1 MKTQTRHSLMLMLCA
16 FIWGTAFVAQSA
28 GSGMGAYSFLAGRSW
43 LAVLVLIPT
52 VFAFDAVRKKQGQP
66 YGWPKEK
73 SERKTLLAAGLVCG
87 TFLFAASAAQQIGIT
102 INPSTAKAAFLTA
115 MYVVL
120 VPVFGLFLGR
130 KGSAQLWV
138 SMVIAV
144 AGLYMLCMK
153 NGFGGIETSDWIL
166 LSCAV
171 LFSFQ
176 IMSIDHFS
184 PLVDGVR
191 LSLIQFIVVA
201 VESSAAALI
210 FETPTLAEYGANLLP
225 VVYCGVMSSGAGYTL
240 QILGQKELNPAIA
253 SLIMCLESVFSALGG
268 WLLLGQNLSMRE
280 SAGCALIFAAVVLSQ
295 LPLAELRRCKRARDA
310 ASAGGIPYELTRGRV
325 KRLQPPRPA
334 GRHRGPQ
341 HPPAHDAGS
350 RRRLRHRRGGVDTGR
365 AGPAGCPRKAAGGAA
380 RQGDR
385 PGPLHGHER
394 QGLPGLCRGAGRAE
408 AHHQSAQ
415 HDQPLGRLPH
425 GEAPDL
431 LAPSS
436 TICPRRHRSMW

>member
-1 MKTQTRHSLMLMLCA
+1 MTTQTKNSLLLMLCS
-16 FIWGTAFVAQSA
+16 FIWGFAFVAQSS

-52 VFAFDAVRKKQGQP
+52 MYVFDALHRRAGAP
-66 YGWPKEK
+66 YGWPKAKED
-73 SERKTLLAAGLVCG
+73 RKTLLTAGVVCG
-87 TFLFAASAAQQIGIT
+87 TFLFLASAAQQMGI
-102 INPSTAKAAFLTA
+102 ILNPSTAKAGFLTA

-120 VPVFGLFLGR
+120 VPVFGLALGR
-130 KGSAQLWV
+130 RNSARLWV

-144 AGLYMLCMK
+144 AGLYLLCMK
-153 NGFGGIETSDWIL
+153 NGFGSIELSDWL
-166 LSCAV
+166 LLGCAV

-210 FETPTLAEYGANLLP
+210 FETPTLAEYGANFLP

-280 SAGCALIFAAVVLSQ
+280 SAGCTLIFAAVVLSQ
-295 LPLAELRRCKRARDA
+295 LPLAELRRCKK
-310 ASAGGIPYELTRGRV
+310 SA
-325 KRLQPPRPA
+325 
-334 GRHRGPQ
+334 
-341 HPPAHDAGS
+341 
-350 RRRLRHRRGGVDTGR
+350 
-365 AGPAGCPRKAAGGAA
+365 
-380 RQGDR
+380 
-385 PGPLHGHER
+385 
-394 QGLPGLCRGAGRAE
+394 
-408 AHHQSAQ
+408 
-415 HDQPLGRLPH
+415 
-425 GEAPDL
+425 
-431 LAPSS
+431 
-436 TICPRRHRSMW
+436 